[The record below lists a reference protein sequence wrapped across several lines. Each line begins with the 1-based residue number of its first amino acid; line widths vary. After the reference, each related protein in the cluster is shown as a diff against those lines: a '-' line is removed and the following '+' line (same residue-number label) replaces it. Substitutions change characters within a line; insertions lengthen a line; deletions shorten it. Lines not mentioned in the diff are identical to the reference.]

1 MYSVA
6 LTLLMISALA
16 FGWQV
21 CTAKRGVDE
30 WATSSRLPTD
40 RHGHDSDAHHLLCN
54 RVAPRIAQRM
64 SRLDKHLSSAAV
76 SLYYVCGGADIR
88 WVRGATSAD

>member
-1 MYSVA
+1 M
-6 LTLLMISALA
+6 
-16 FGWQV
+16 G
-21 CTAKRGVDE
+21 
-30 WATSSRLPTD
+30 LPTH

-54 RVAPRIAQRM
+54 RVAPHIAQCA

-88 WVRGATSAD
+88 WVRRATSAD